1 MNARNSIATRLF
13 LWLFCLGLAALLI
26 GGGGL
31 YLEARNIIFSGLD
44 LKLMSDMEIF
54 TGLLHIENSEL
65 EFELAE
71 VTTGNFS
78 IPLSGHYYQVQ
89 IDGQPNVDS
98 VSLAGERL
106 RLSPDQLD
114 TQDTERHFEVHTT
127 VGPAGEPLR
136 AMARSLIVAGHA
148 TRIIVAHSMEDS
160 ITTLRR
166 FRNILLAFGA
176 IGTLLMACV
185 GWTISRRAVIPLRN
199 FSDRIN
205 QISEQTLDRRI
216 DVERQPR
223 ELSNLADAFNRML
236 DRLQKS
242 LSAREELL
250 SNVSHTLKTPVTVI
264 RTHCDVYLQ
273 KERPSAEYV
282 EALGIIRETAD
293 AMGRKVRRLLAMAQ
307 TEADLMHGSG
317 VRSLALDECLRKA
330 RVTIEP
336 LARER
341 RIEISERITP
351 GLTILGHGERLVEA
365 FSNLLENAVKYNQ
378 QGGSVTIF
386 ADKRADLIQIRIEDS
401 GCGIGPG
408 EINQVFKRFYRGSSA
423 GQTEGTGL
431 GLFLVKKIIEANR
444 GRIEVD
450 SRKEAGTTFTVS
462 LPPG

>member
-1 MNARNSIATRLF
+1 MKAQNSIATRLF
-13 LWLFCLGLAALLI
+13 LWLFYSGLAALVI
-26 GGGGL
+26 SGSGL
-31 YLEARNIIFSGLD
+31 YLEARNIIFSSLD
-44 LKLMSDMEIF
+44 HKLMSDLEIF
-54 TGLLHIENSEL
+54 TGLLHIENGEL

-78 IPLSGHYYQVQ
+78 IPLSGHYYQVR
-89 IDGQPNVDS
+89 IDGQRNVDS
-98 VSLAGERL
+98 VSLAGKWLE
-106 RLSPDQLD
+106 LSPDQLD
-114 TQDTERHFEVHTT
+114 TQDAERHFEVYTT

-136 AMARSLIVAGHA
+136 AMAGSPIMAGHA

-160 ITTLRR
+160 IATLHR

-185 GWTISRRAVIPLRN
+185 GWAISRRAVIPLRI

-223 ELSNLADAFNRML
+223 ELGNLADAFNRML
-236 DRLQKS
+236 ERLQKS
-242 LSAREELL
+242 MSAREALL
-250 SNVSHTLKTPVTVI
+250 SNVSHELKTPVTVI

-273 KERPSAEYV
+273 QERPSAEYV
-282 EALGIIRETAD
+282 EALETIRETAD
-293 AMGRKVRRLLAMAQ
+293 AMGQKIKRLLAMAQ

-336 LARER
+336 LAREHGV
-341 RIEISERITP
+341 EISERIAP
-351 GLTILGHGERLVEA
+351 GLKILGHEERLVEA

-378 QGGSVTIF
+378 QGGTVTIF
-386 ADKRADLIQIRIEDS
+386 ADKQADQIRIRIEDS

-408 EINQVFKRFYRGSSA
+408 EIDQVFKRFYRGSGA
-423 GQTEGTGL
+423 GQTEGTGI
-431 GLFLVKKIIEANR
+431 GLFLVKTIIEANR

-450 SRKEAGTTFTVS
+450 SRNEAGTTFTVS
-462 LPPG
+462 LPEG